1 MIAVN
6 SPFCICTVTYPDL
19 YLLNVLQ
26 QLQRYEQQQWEDDDE
41 EGAIEEAGQFD
52 SDHDSDGEGE
62 DDEN

>member
-1 MIAVN
+1 M
-6 SPFCICTVTYPDL
+6 TYPDL